1 MRIIWKIQLKVWTT
15 GYTIMDLTREIQ
27 FGGLNVEL
35 IYTDFI
41 VEIMNCEIIQKSS
54 ANRKV
59 KLELNQWTSKGDWK

>member
-1 MRIIWKIQLKVWTT
+1 
-15 GYTIMDLTREIQ
+15 MDLTREIQ
-27 FGGLNVEL
+27 FGRLNVEL

-59 KLELNQWTSKGDWK
+59 KLELNQ